1 VDERTGNRPPAW
13 LVPVSSAGV
22 AREFTS
28 LQQQLVDSGAPV
40 VARCAE
46 VWNEPGLS
54 ARLTLVVGQRLER
67 SLGRCYPGRGLV
79 RIAPFV
85 LDLPAQ
91 LRDEIICHEAAH
103 LVIFERHGRGSR
115 PHGTEWKDLMRRI
128 GLTPRVRI
136 QLAPAEATLC
146 ARPGP
151 ARVLYEHRCPV
162 CHAFRFARRRMSQW
176 RCREC
181 VTVGLSGLLEVSRR
195 VGSELSL

>member
-1 VDERTGNRPPAW
+1 M
-13 LVPVSSAGV
+13 
-22 AREFTS
+22 ARESTS
-28 LQQQLVDSGAPV
+28 LQQQLLESGAPV

-79 RIAPFV
+79 RIARLV
-85 LDLPAQ
+85 VDLPAQ

-103 LVIFERHGRGSR
+103 LVVFERHGRGSR
-115 PHGTEWKDLMRRI
+115 PHGTEWKDLMRSV

-136 QLAPAEATLC
+136 QLASAEAALS
-146 ARPGP
+146 ARPGS

-162 CHAFRFARRRMSQW
+162 CHAVRFARRRVNQW

-181 VTVGLSGLLEVSRR
+181 VAVGLPGLLEISRR